1 MAYFYTHNIHAMRIV
16 LVLVILI
23 VSVATKAQL
32 PVLGLNDYAQRQ
44 ALARNGHIYDSAFN
58 KKWFVTTYAGVST
71 GFSFFQG
78 GNATVV
84 SAPLNLQLNR
94 RLNNNLYA
102 FAGVSAAPAYVNFSR
117 TFVTTDINKGFSN
130 KNSFNSNGFGMYSRA
145 EVGLMYVNDEK
156 TFSISGSIGIE
167 RNNYPIYP
175 YNQYNQINT
184 TKPAAAVYP
193 KR

>member
-1 MAYFYTHNIHAMRIV
+1 MRIV

-23 VSVATKAQL
+23 TTAASKAQI
-32 PVLGLNDYAQRQ
+32 PMLGLNDYAQRQ
-44 ALARNGHIYDSAFN
+44 AFSRNSHVYDSAVN

-71 GFSFFQG
+71 SFNFFHG

-102 FAGVSAAPAYVNFSR
+102 FAGVSAAPAYVNFNQ
-117 TFVTTDINKGFSN
+117 TFLTTDINKGISG
-130 KNSFNSNGFGMYSRA
+130 KNSFNSNSFGMYSRA
-145 EVGLMYVNDEK
+145 EVGLMYVNDER

-167 RNNYPIYP
+167 RNNYPVYP
-175 YNQYNQINT
+175 YNQINRT
-184 TKPAAAVYP
+184 QPAPVAYP
-193 KR
+193 KK

>member
-1 MAYFYTHNIHAMRIV
+1 MRIV
-16 LVLVILI
+16 LILVILI
-23 VSVATKAQL
+23 TAATAKAQI
-32 PVLGLNDYAQRQ
+32 PMLGLNDYSQRQ
-44 ALARNGHIYDSAFN
+44 AFAHNNHVYDSTFN

-71 GFSFFQG
+71 SFSFFHG

-102 FAGVSAAPAYVNFSR
+102 FAGVSAAPAYVNFNR
-117 TFVTTDINKGFSN
+117 AFVTTDINKGIAGR
-130 KNSFNSNGFGMYSRA
+130 NSFNSNSFGMYSRA
-145 EVGLMYVNDEK
+145 EVGLMYVNDAR

-167 RNNYPIYP
+167 RNNYPVYP
-175 YNQYNQINT
+175 YNQYNQLNT
-184 TKPAAAVYP
+184 TKQNSAVYP

>member
-1 MAYFYTHNIHAMRIV
+1 MRIV

-32 PVLGLNDYAQRQ
+32 PVLGLNDYTQRQ
-44 ALARNGHIYDSAFN
+44 ALARNGHIYDSTFN
-58 KKWFVTTYAGVST
+58 KKWFVTTYAGIST
-71 GFSFFQG
+71 GFSFFHG
-78 GNATVV
+78 GNATFV

-102 FAGVSAAPAYVNFSR
+102 FAAVSAAPAYVNFNH
-117 TFVTTDINKGFSN
+117 TFLTTDINKGVSN
-130 KNSFNSNGFGMYSRA
+130 KNSFNSSSFGMYSRA

-167 RNNYPIYP
+167 RNNYPMYP

-184 TKPAAAVYP
+184 TKPAAVYP

>member
-1 MAYFYTHNIHAMRIV
+1 MRIV

-23 VSVATKAQL
+23 TAAAAKAQI
-32 PVLGLNDYAQRQ
+32 PVLGLNDYSQRQ
-44 ALARNGHIYDSAFN
+44 AFACNSHVYDSSFN
-58 KKWFVTTYAGVST
+58 KKWFVTTYAGIST
-71 GFSFFQG
+71 GFSFFKG

-102 FAGVSAAPAYVNFSR
+102 FAGVSAAPAYVNFNQ
-117 TFVTTDINKGFSN
+117 TFLTTDINKGLSN
-130 KNSFNSNGFGMYSRA
+130 KSSFNSSSFGMYSRA
-145 EVGLMYVNDEK
+145 EVGLMYVNDER

-167 RNNYPIYP
+167 RNNYPVYP
-175 YNQYNQINT
+175 YNQINP
-184 TKPAAAVYP
+184 TKPAPVTYP

>member
-1 MAYFYTHNIHAMRIV
+1 MRIL
-16 LVLVILI
+16 LVLGILI
-23 VSVATKAQL
+23 TAVAGRAQI
-32 PVLGLNDYAQRQ
+32 PVLGLNDYSQRQ
-44 ALARNGHIYDSAFN
+44 AFARNSHVYDSAFN

-71 GFSFFQG
+71 SFNFFHG

-102 FAGVSAAPAYVNFSR
+102 FAGVSVAPAYVNFNQA
-117 TFVTTDINKGFSN
+117 FVTTDINKGVPGRT
-130 KNSFNSNGFGMYSRA
+130 SFNSNSFGMYSRA

-167 RNNYPIYP
+167 RNNYPVYP
-175 YNQYNQINT
+175 YNPYNQVNT
-184 TKPAAAVYP
+184 TKPGSVAYP
-193 KR
+193 KK

>member
-1 MAYFYTHNIHAMRIV
+1 MRIV
-16 LVLVILI
+16 LVLTLLI
-23 VSVATKAQL
+23 VAAAARAQI
-32 PVLGLNDYAQRQ
+32 PMLGLNDYSQRQ
-44 ALARNGHIYDSAFN
+44 ALVRNSHMYDSGFN

-71 GFSFFQG
+71 SFSFFHG
-78 GNATVV
+78 GNAAVV

-102 FAGVSAAPAYVNFSR
+102 FAGVSVAPAYINFSQA
-117 TFVTTDINKGFSN
+117 FVTTDINKSIAGR
-130 KNSFNSNGFGMYSRA
+130 NSFNSNSFGMYSRA
-145 EVGLMYVNDEK
+145 EVGLMYVNDER

-167 RNNYPIYP
+167 RNNYPVYP

-184 TKPAAAVYP
+184 TKPASAVYP